1 MNCIVSPTTD
11 PVFNLAAEE
20 YFFRQF
26 TGDIL
31 FLYRNDP
38 SVVVGKH
45 QNAMAEINPNY
56 AYNNNIEIIRRMS
69 GGGAVYHDLGNLN
82 FSFHKTVDDTAK
94 VRYSDFCVPVVET
107 LHSFGVPAEINSR
120 NDIVVEGMKVSG
132 HAQHVF
138 RNRILSHGT
147 LLINSDLEQLSMVL
161 KRGPGSYE
169 SRAIQSVRSKV
180 ANVSGFLFGEI
191 AIDKFI
197 KCLIERIVETNPG
210 SKIIEISANDKRE
223 IEILA
228 AEKYSTWE
236 WNFGYSP
243 MYSFKNEI
251 ETDEG
256 KKLSCLLSVEKGK
269 IIDVK
274 IGGNLIPSEES
285 DYLEKD
291 LRGLPHN
298 TKTILGLL
306 STYMEINDFEKN
318 ALFRLLF

>member
-1 MNCIVSPTTD
+1 MHCIVSPTTD

-26 TGDIL
+26 SGDIL

-45 QNAMAEINPNY
+45 QNAMAEINPLFIYKNKM
-56 AYNNNIEIIRRMS
+56 EVIRRMS
-69 GGGAVYHDLGNLN
+69 GGGAVYHDNGNLN

-94 VRYSDFCVPVVET
+94 VRYSEFCVPVVET

-138 RNRILSHGT
+138 RNRVLSHGT
-147 LLINSDLEQLSMVL
+147 LLINSDLEQLSKAL
-161 KRGPGSYE
+161 KRGSGSYE
-169 SRAIQSVRSKV
+169 GRAIQSVRSKV
-180 ANVSGFLFGEI
+180 ANVSSFLFEDI
-191 AIDKFI
+191 SIDKFI
-197 KCLIERIVETNPG
+197 KRLLERILETNPG
-210 SKIIEISANDKRE
+210 SIIIQLSAKDIAE
-223 IEILA
+223 IERLA
-228 AEKYSTWE
+228 EEKYSHWD

-243 MYSFKNEI
+243 MYTFQNEI
-251 ETDEG
+251 DVGQG
-256 KKLSCLLSVEKGK
+256 KRLTCFLSVEKGE
-269 IIDVK
+269 IVEVK

-291 LRGLPHN
+291 LRGLLHH
-298 TKTILGLL
+298 TKPIMGLL
-306 STYMEINDFEKN
+306 STYKEINDFEKN